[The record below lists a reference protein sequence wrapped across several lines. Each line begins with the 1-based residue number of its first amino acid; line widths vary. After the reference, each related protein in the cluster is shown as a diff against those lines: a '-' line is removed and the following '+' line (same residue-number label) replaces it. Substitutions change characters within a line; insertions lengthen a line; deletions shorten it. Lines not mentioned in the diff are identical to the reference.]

1 MELLGEVCEIE
12 KGTMIDKNDI
22 GDYPVYGNY
31 HSSIFYTNSFNR
43 EGYNILISINPTSPE
58 CVRIINHNAFLNNNG
73 ISIKPKIDNLLHK
86 YLGYYLL
93 HNQDMIYNLAT
104 SGNVIKYLNLNALKL
119 LQIPIPSIEK
129 QEEIITKLDI
139 IDNINKDIIKLIK
152 NIKLNSLFITDTD
165 TFQFGEM
172 FDLIRGNIQ
181 NSKVIENINGIT
193 FISLSKIVKKIE
205 LIPNNTIITGSN
217 LFIATT
223 GNKTKIIFNDN
234 DCYYSYL
241 MSLCKIKEEFKNKIN
256 IKYIYYYLL
265 EKQNFIEI
273 NYQIGFACKRLN
285 IQEFNL
291 MQIPLP
297 SLEIQNNIVRYYDNN
312 IRIIENLNNTINE
325 NKIIMK
331 NIINHI

>member
-1 MELLGEVCEIE
+1 
-12 KGTMIDKNDI
+12 MIDKNDI

>member
-1 MELLGEVCEIE
+1 
-12 KGTMIDKNDI
+12 
-22 GDYPVYGNY
+22 
-31 HSSIFYTNSFNR
+31 
-43 EGYNILISINPTSPE
+43 
-58 CVRIINHNAFLNNNG
+58 
-73 ISIKPKIDNLLHK
+73 
-86 YLGYYLL
+86 
-93 HNQDMIYNLAT
+93 MIYNLAT
-104 SGNVIKYLNLNALKL
+104 SGNVIKYLNLNALKS

-129 QEEIITKLDI
+129 QEEIITKLDN

-172 FDLIRGNIQ
+172 FDLIRGTIQ

-265 EKQNFIEI
+265 EKQNYIEN

-331 NIINHI
+331 IIINHI